1 MLFAQLSSAVV
12 REFGFMQAPDH
23 EEAAACC
30 APLQRKGL
38 AGGRCQAEEDAVVAF
53 TFGKFPQWASAPE
66 HVIDGIENKGF
77 AGIGRA
83 IEHVEARFE
92 AHGCRRPLR
101 PEKAQMTENR
111 LTFLITAQGNPFT
124 AAGFGNWFRDVCR
137 EAKLPEPLHLA
148 WPAKGRSTSCG
159 RAQPITSSWLGS
171 GERTLIRL
179 HSYGLY

>member
-101 PEKAQMTENR
+101 PEKAQMTD
-111 LTFLITAQGNPFT
+111 LQASKVAHDAPML
-124 AAGFGNWFRDVCR
+124 
-137 EAKLPEPLHLA
+137 
-148 WPAKGRSTSCG
+148 RSNSWNSMIQFSKY
-159 RAQPITSSWLGS
+159 RRMIALNSSS
-171 GERTLIRL
+171 V
-179 HSYGLY
+179 